1 MKEVEIITANHTV
14 HDKNFVDKK
23 IKRVCAYARVSTDT
37 EEQLTSYSSQI
48 SYYTEKIKSNPDWE
62 FVGIYADEGIS
73 GTQAKNRTEFLRMI
87 EDAKKGKIDIVIAK
101 SISRF
106 ARNTV
111 DTLNY
116 VRLLRE
122 YNVNVYFEK
131 ENINTLDMDSEM
143 FLTFY
148 SAFAQAESESISMNI
163 KLGYKAKM
171 KRGEACGKAD
181 CYGFDWNKET
191 QELEINEEQAEVVRM
206 IFNWYINGKGVFIIS
221 KELNELGI
229 KTAKGRKWTHTTVRG
244 LINNEKYVGD
254 LKSQKY
260 FVENPITHKT
270 RVNRGEKDIYVVKN
284 HHDPII
290 TREVWEKACEL
301 TEKRKRPMKDG
312 KPTDYTKY
320 SLRYPFSSKIV
331 CGYCGAIFS
340 RKMGRA
346 RQDGT
351 KATYWSCQRKQNSR
365 FDCDDSKFIRE
376 NVLEEMFVELY
387 NKLNEERTTNNINL
401 FNAIK
406 KMIEEQGYE
415 KDLKKLQE
423 ENEKLNGRLSS
434 LVDMKLDKIIDN
446 DTYVSKEK
454 ELLIKIDEVNKKIKN
469 YNNEIINKEKQEKRL
484 NKIQEIINNTP
495 RLETFNEDCFKNMVD
510 KIIVGEI
517 DENGNK
523 NPNVI
528 KFILKTGKDYNFLID
543 NKKSMSFRKEN
554 KIICD
559 RIIIIDK
566 GSIIAEGTKEEL
578 KELTGIEEKVTVEIA
593 EIDEKHIEEIS
604 GLPNVK
610 SINHEANRIEITY
623 AKGKNNFTKL
633 LDYLKKENIYY
644 DKIYSERPTLNDVF
658 LELTGKE
665 LRD

>member
-191 QELEINEEQAEVVRM
+191 QELEINEEQAEVVRK

-454 ELLIKIDEVNKKIKN
+454 ELLTKIDEINKKIKK

-554 KIICD
+554 KSIYNRAI
-559 RIIIIDK
+559 RIYNYENNQDIEVSSLI
-566 GSIIAEGTKEEL
+566 SEEL
-578 KELTGIEEKVTVEIA
+578 ENAILMSKPSYYGSYYDNYFIQPKSTNLKNMCFV
-593 EIDEKHIEEIS
+593 IS
-604 GLPNVK
+604 TLKDTKN
-610 SINHEANRIEITY
+610 IIEIKIVSQEQVNAY
-623 AKGKNNFTKL
+623 LNNNSFKSQMSL
-633 LDYLKKENIYY
+633 IKSLFK
-644 DKIYSERPTLNDVF
+644 
-658 LELTGKE
+658 
-665 LRD
+665 

>member
-290 TREVWEKACEL
+290 SREVWEKACEL

-415 KDLKKLQE
+415 KDLRKLQE

-454 ELLIKIDEVNKKIKN
+454 ELLTKIDEINKKIKN

-554 KIICD
+554 K
-559 RIIIIDK
+559 
-566 GSIIAEGTKEEL
+566 
-578 KELTGIEEKVTVEIA
+578 
-593 EIDEKHIEEIS
+593 
-604 GLPNVK
+604 
-610 SINHEANRIEITY
+610 
-623 AKGKNNFTKL
+623 
-633 LDYLKKENIYY
+633 
-644 DKIYSERPTLNDVF
+644 
-658 LELTGKE
+658 
-665 LRD
+665 

>member
-454 ELLIKIDEVNKKIKN
+454 ELLTKIDEVNKKIKN

-554 KIICD
+554 K
-559 RIIIIDK
+559 R
-566 GSIIAEGTKEEL
+566 L
-578 KELTGIEEKVTVEIA
+578 
-593 EIDEKHIEEIS
+593 
-604 GLPNVK
+604 
-610 SINHEANRIEITY
+610 
-623 AKGKNNFTKL
+623 
-633 LDYLKKENIYY
+633 
-644 DKIYSERPTLNDVF
+644 
-658 LELTGKE
+658 
-665 LRD
+665 

>member
-454 ELLIKIDEVNKKIKN
+454 ELLTKIDEVNKKIKN

-554 KIICD
+554 K
-559 RIIIIDK
+559 
-566 GSIIAEGTKEEL
+566 
-578 KELTGIEEKVTVEIA
+578 
-593 EIDEKHIEEIS
+593 
-604 GLPNVK
+604 
-610 SINHEANRIEITY
+610 
-623 AKGKNNFTKL
+623 
-633 LDYLKKENIYY
+633 
-644 DKIYSERPTLNDVF
+644 
-658 LELTGKE
+658 
-665 LRD
+665 

>member
-73 GTQAKNRTEFLRMI
+73 GTQAKKRTEFLRMI

-387 NKLNEERTTNNINL
+387 NK
-401 FNAIK
+401 
-406 KMIEEQGYE
+406 
-415 KDLKKLQE
+415 
-423 ENEKLNGRLSS
+423 
-434 LVDMKLDKIIDN
+434 
-446 DTYVSKEK
+446 
-454 ELLIKIDEVNKKIKN
+454 
-469 YNNEIINKEKQEKRL
+469 
-484 NKIQEIINNTP
+484 
-495 RLETFNEDCFKNMVD
+495 
-510 KIIVGEI
+510 
-517 DENGNK
+517 
-523 NPNVI
+523 
-528 KFILKTGKDYNFLID
+528 
-543 NKKSMSFRKEN
+543 
-554 KIICD
+554 
-559 RIIIIDK
+559 
-566 GSIIAEGTKEEL
+566 
-578 KELTGIEEKVTVEIA
+578 
-593 EIDEKHIEEIS
+593 
-604 GLPNVK
+604 
-610 SINHEANRIEITY
+610 
-623 AKGKNNFTKL
+623 
-633 LDYLKKENIYY
+633 
-644 DKIYSERPTLNDVF
+644 
-658 LELTGKE
+658 
-665 LRD
+665 

>member
-23 IKRVCAYARVSTDT
+23 IKRDCAYARVSTDT

-148 SAFAQAESESISMNI
+148 SAFAQADSESISMNI

-301 TEKRKRPMKDG
+301 TKKRKRPMKDG

-423 ENEKLNGRLSS
+423 EKEKLNDRLSA
-434 LVDMKLDKIIDN
+434 LVDMKLDRIIDN

-454 ELLIKIDEVNKKIKN
+454 ELLTKIDEVNKKIKN

-554 KIICD
+554 K
-559 RIIIIDK
+559 
-566 GSIIAEGTKEEL
+566 SFYY
-578 KELTGIEEKVTVEIA
+578 GI
-593 EIDEKHIEEIS
+593 
-604 GLPNVK
+604 L
-610 SINHEANRIEITY
+610 
-623 AKGKNNFTKL
+623 
-633 LDYLKKENIYY
+633 
-644 DKIYSERPTLNDVF
+644 
-658 LELTGKE
+658 
-665 LRD
+665 